1 MWANC
6 ARAINM
12 FRAIDAFELL
22 VMIVKITVVKY
33 QKTEIFQEKEQS
45 NRSRH
50 RDIYLW

>member
-1 MWANC
+1 
-6 ARAINM
+6 M

-22 VMIVKITVVKY
+22 VMIVKMKVIKH
-33 QKTEIFQEKEQS
+33 QKTLELQEKEQS